1 MAEGHVVHAYGVAPA
16 VVLDVPEHKVVPPT
30 GIAGTPVRLLALG
43 ELAVVVGDLPE
54 KDFGEAAWREHAE
67 DPDWLEPVARGH
79 HEVLQAVAAATDVL
93 PLRLPGIYRDDAEL
107 QGLLGGQE
115 EPLTR
120 RLQFV
125 AGHDEWGV
133 HVHLVEDTAEEAPE
147 ATSGRDY
154 LMQRKAQVAGRDAAR
169 EERQRLLTEAYAGL
183 AQVSTSSVLNRPQ
196 DRALSGREDPMLLN
210 SAHLVAKEAQQ
221 QFFARADEVS
231 RGLLEPAGMVMEIS
245 GPWPPYNFA
254 APAADG
260 NGAADDP
267 GPTEGR

>member
-1 MAEGHVVHAYGVAPA
+1 
-16 VVLDVPEHKVVPPT
+16 
-30 GIAGTPVRLLALG
+30 
-43 ELAVVVGDLPE
+43 
-54 KDFGEAAWREHAE
+54 
-67 DPDWLEPVARGH
+67 
-79 HEVLQAVAAATDVL
+79 VL

-107 QGLLGGQE
+107 QGLLGDQE

-133 HVHLVEDTAEEAPE
+133 HVHLVEDAAQEAPE
-147 ATSGRDY
+147 AASGRDY
-154 LMQRKAQVAGRDAAR
+154 LMQRKAQAAGRDAAR

-210 SAHLVAKEAQQ
+210 SAHLVAKEGQQ

-254 APAADG
+254 APATDG
-260 NGAADDP
+260 NGASDDT
-267 GPTEGR
+267 GPAEER